1 MIQYTYHKLAAIIDE
16 GLVKEIIVKLLVF
29 DFYKEMHA
37 DMIDTTVTISES
49 VLLYKSDRMG
59 CNLAEAESVSAVG
72 EGKVPFVLKVF
83 EVFEN
88 AAYINGFHRILVD
101 GNLV

>member
-1 MIQYTYHKLAAIIDE
+1 M
-16 GLVKEIIVKLLVF
+16 KLLVF
-29 DFYKEMHA
+29 DFYKEIHV

-49 VLLYKSDRMG
+49 VRLYKSDRMG

-83 EVFEN
+83 EN